1 MAGHQRHRSGITQ
14 MVSGAPARRS
24 CSAGQEVRLNVAR
37 RKRSRI
43 FHSSLTRNAVLT
55 FTLVMLPCLAMPP
68 AMARNYPC
76 SGAKGGISHC
86 QGETF
91 ICNDGSVSGSKK
103 HCSATHGSGNTA
115 AARLFSN
122 NRNMAPSVKKDAGC
136 GCRSGN
142 YCTGPRGGKF
152 CYSDSGRKSYLRK

>member
-14 MVSGAPARRS
+14 MVSGASTRGS
-24 CSAGQEVRLNVAR
+24 CSARQEVRLNVVR
-37 RKRSRI
+37 RSRKRSRI
-43 FHSSLTRNAVLT
+43 FHSSLVRNAALA

-122 NRNMAPSVKKDAGC
+122 NRNMAPSVKKTPGAVVVAAIIAPAPEAGSFATATQDA
-136 GCRSGN
+136 RVI
-142 YCTGPRGGKF
+142 
-152 CYSDSGRKSYLRK
+152 